1 MNYTLLHRQNGRCE
15 PYLGPG
21 PDNRTILCDSVYTPG
36 VDYVYIP
43 SNRAFGMQARLR
55 FNLFETAASLSF
67 VNLSN
72 PLCLQSLI
80 RGLCVHYYLPC
91 GSNSSIHVP
100 EFLCADACRYLADD
114 VCKSVWPIAVQQLK
128 LVTQAEALGLNLPVC
143 DNPSLSVA
151 FLNLSSDCC
160 RDGGILPN
168 PTTTITTLPSTTSS
182 SQTPLMSG
190 TPQTLPTT
198 IIIASAT
205 VGGAVAILTILC
217 IITCLVLLL
226 CWRKKRATGPKKV
239 NVIRYGCSKIFCYN
253 DFLLHPNMDHSDRI
267 YGENCHYYLPIII
280 K

>member
-1 MNYTLLHRQNGRCE
+1 MQ
-15 PYLGPG
+15 
-21 PDNRTILCDSVYTPG
+21 SV
-36 VDYVYIP
+36 
-43 SNRAFGMQARLR
+43 LR
-55 FNLFETAASLSF
+55 VFISDTAASLSF
-67 VNLSN
+67 VNQSN
-72 PLCLQSLI
+72 PLCLQSII

-91 GSNSSIHVP
+91 GSHSSIHVP

-114 VCKSVWPIAVQQLK
+114 VCQSVWPIAVQQLK
-128 LVTQAEALGLNLPVC
+128 LVTDAEELGLNLPVC

-182 SQTPLMSG
+182 SLMSG

-205 VGGAVAILTILC
+205 VGGAVAILTVLC

-226 CWRKKRATGPKKV
+226 CWRKKRATSIATGLKKF
-239 NVIRYGCSKIFCYN
+239 NIIRYGCSINFM
-253 DFLLHPNMDHSDRI
+253 L
-267 YGENCHYYLPIII
+267 
-280 K
+280 